1 MPNYFNKNSTIPK
14 MNNYFN
20 PCKNCSG
27 ATATQYMQAVQ
38 PTTQMP
44 TGIPTGP
51 AYSSPT
57 PVQQVPSTPIAQAP
71 STPIAQA
78 PLNGDVLLPE
88 TVLSTAFTQG
98 YLRTQIGRHVKVEF
112 LIGTNMFVDREGIL
126 MDVGTSYIIIRETET
141 DDLLLC
147 DMYSIKFV
155 RFFY

>member
-1 MPNYFNKNSTIPK
+1 MPNYPNKNVMIPNV
-14 MNNYFN
+14 NNFVS

-27 ATATQYMQAVQ
+27 SSATPFTQAIQ

-44 TGIPTGP
+44 TGTPTGP
-51 AYSSPT
+51 VYSSPT
-57 PVQQVPSTPIAQAP
+57 PIQQTPIPQIP
-71 STPIAQA
+71 VTGEMPI
-78 PLNGDVLLPE
+78 PE
-88 TVLSTAFTQG
+88 TVLNTSFTQG

-126 MDVGTSYIIIRETET
+126 VDVGTSYIIIRETET

-155 RFFY
+155 RFYY